1 MIKQIAVGGLIM
13 SASACAAVPPDVDE
27 VPVHG
32 AGKCDAAGAQSLV
45 GQQASSALG
54 ADALRR
60 TGATGLRW
68 IPPDVAV
75 TTDYR
80 EDRLNIELDRS
91 NRVTAVR
98 CG

>member
-1 MIKQIAVGGLIM
+1 MIKRIAVVAFAV

-32 AGKCDAAGAQSLV
+32 VGKCDAARAQSLV

-54 ADALRR
+54 ADALRT
-60 TGATGLRW
+60 TGAAGLRW
-68 IPPDVAV
+68 IPPGAAV
-75 TTDYR
+75 TMDYR
-80 EDRLNIELDRS
+80 EDRLNIELDRN
-91 NRVTAVR
+91 NRVSALR